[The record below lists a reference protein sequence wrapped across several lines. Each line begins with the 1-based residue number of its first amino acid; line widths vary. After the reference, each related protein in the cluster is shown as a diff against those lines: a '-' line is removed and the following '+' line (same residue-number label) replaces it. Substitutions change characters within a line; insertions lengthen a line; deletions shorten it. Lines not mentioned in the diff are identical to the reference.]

1 MSQEETQKFDNLLEE
16 VKATDAIQELSKKHG
31 ILYLENRSTQ
41 LIIAKHNKNDVIK
54 LIGEPHSKSIDDN
67 NIWIYHERVFEKG
80 KLHMLGQNV
89 LKKNNVLI
97 LTFNKYGI
105 INDKQLLEKDDIN
118 KLNFSKAET
127 ENNLAKKSF
136 VANFL
141 NSVKSKM
148 YSNRK

>member
-1 MSQEETQKFDNLLEE
+1 MSACQL
-16 VKATDAIQELSKKHG
+16 QELSKKHG